1 MVDMF
6 ATAGRLCLARS
17 GIGRRRGETLMNRES
32 EALVGLIE
40 PYFIAIT
47 SDAAQSY
54 MEAFP
59 RRDA

>member
-1 MVDMF
+1 
-6 ATAGRLCLARS
+6 
-17 GIGRRRGETLMNRES
+17 MNRES